1 MPRVNL
7 NSEKYM
13 ISDAHE
19 KLKQECRTF
28 GITLD
33 MQAEACGCTKQNL
46 SRLYKNNTLSFAQFL
61 LINKRLEEAKR
72 KREEERLK
80 DG

>member
-19 KLKQECRTF
+19 KLKQECRTYK
-28 GITLD
+28 ITLD

-46 SRLYKNNTLSFAQFL
+46 SKLYKNNTLSLRQYL
-61 LINKRLEEAKR
+61 LINNKLEEAKR
-72 KREEERLK
+72 EREASRN
-80 DG
+80 G